1 MLLRAEMPCYD
12 EHTCRSTISSRGIT
26 FTRLACGLTSKL
38 GLNLSDADLAC
49 YGMSKRNMNTRGH
62 SPGIVGVI
70 SYPRNSVSIAKA
82 TNSASAWQGTHR
94 LYCSRRKM
102 HPGHTDAIAS
112 HIRVHFENTDPCH
125 DVIEIAQN
133 GGAPGALKGRDAT
146 AVGNRTTAARNT
158 AITP

>member
-1 MLLRAEMPCYD
+1 MLLCAEMSCYD
-12 EHTCRSTISSRGIT
+12 EHIRRSTISSRGIP
-26 FTRLACGLTSKL
+26 FALLACELTSKL
-38 GLNLSDADLAC
+38 GLNLADDNLAC
-49 YGMSKRNMNTRGH
+49 CGMSKRNMNTRKH

-70 SYPRNSVSIAKA
+70 SCPRNSVSIAKA

-94 LYCSRRKM
+94 LYRSRRKM
-102 HPGHTDAIAS
+102 HPEHTDATAS
-112 HIRVHFENTDPCH
+112 HIRVHFENTDPCR

-133 GGAPGALKGRDAT
+133 GGAPGALEGRDAT

>member
-1 MLLRAEMPCYD
+1 MLLCAEISCYD
-12 EHTCRSTISSRGIT
+12 EHTRRSTISSRGVESA
-26 FTRLACGLTSKL
+26 RLACGLTSKL
-38 GLNLSDADLAC
+38 ELNLADDNLAC
-49 YGMSKRNMNTRGH
+49 CGMSKRNMNTRGQ
-62 SPGIVGVI
+62 SPGIVGVT
-70 SYPRNSVSIAKA
+70 SHSHNSVSIAKA
-82 TNSASAWQGTHR
+82 TDSASAWQGTHR
-94 LYCSRRKM
+94 LYRSRRKT

-133 GGAPGALKGRDAT
+133 GGAPGALEGRDAT